1 MATPIP
7 ELIGSPLPA
16 ISVILP
22 VLNEESHLEGAV
34 LSVLSQDY
42 RGPLEIIL
50 ALGPSRDRTNEIA
63 TKLASHDNRVK
74 LLDSPTGKTAAGLNL
89 ALAASKSPVV
99 VRVDGHAQIP
109 NNYISLIVEILN
121 KTGAVNV
128 GGVMAAVGTTAFER
142 AVAGAMRS
150 PLGVG
155 ASRFHTGGEAG
166 EVDTVYLGAF
176 RREAL
181 VAIGGFDGDDNAAN
195 VKYLYYTS
203 DGGKTWG
210 NPSNRL
216 DPTGVLSTSQEIT
229 LKMFSDFNNN
239 IVVIGDRGGFI
250 RYSPNNGHNWYEIIP
265 AGGLSNIQSAY
276 YKDDVLII
284 GTIGG
289 IIYTGTIQPPDYL
302 FIGGTQYTDISGS
315 IITDSAFCSE
325 TNQLF
330 FIGGN
335 SIYSYTVNESLLT
348 YNGPPVNTSI
358 SGASYK
364 KIKFNLI
371 IRFIKKYKPIV
382 LVLNA
387 INAMITVKIGVKL
400 FNIPQN
406 PLLSPVPA

>member
-63 TKLASHDNRVK
+63 TKLASQDNRVK
-74 LLDSPTGKTAAGLNL
+74 LIDSPTGKTAAGLNI

-109 NNYISLIVEILN
+109 KNYISLIVEILN

-181 VAIGGFDGDDNAAN
+181 VAIGGFDERFTRAQDWELNFRLRENGGVIYFDPRLHVTYRPRSSVSALAKQYFEYGRWRRVVSRRHSGTINYR
-195 VKYLYYTS
+195 YLAPPFALLGFS
-203 DGGKTWG
+203 A
-210 NPSNRL
+210 SL
-216 DPTGVLSTSQEIT
+216 VLGILLSSIFFIPALIYLLFVLLASLKISTSIREY
-229 LKMFSDFNNN
+229 LLLLL
-239 IVVIGDRGGFI
+239 VIPTMHFAWGAGFI
-250 RYSPNNGHNWYEIIP
+250 SSPKT
-265 AGGLSNIQSAY
+265 L
-276 YKDDVLII
+276 
-284 GTIGG
+284 
-289 IIYTGTIQPPDYL
+289 
-302 FIGGTQYTDISGS
+302 
-315 IITDSAFCSE
+315 
-325 TNQLF
+325 
-330 FIGGN
+330 
-335 SIYSYTVNESLLT
+335 
-348 YNGPPVNTSI
+348 
-358 SGASYK
+358 
-364 KIKFNLI
+364 
-371 IRFIKKYKPIV
+371 
-382 LVLNA
+382 
-387 INAMITVKIGVKL
+387 
-400 FNIPQN
+400 
-406 PLLSPVPA
+406 VPASQ

>member
-63 TKLASHDNRVK
+63 TKLASQDNRVK

-155 ASRFHTGGEAG
+155 ASRFHTGGQAG

-181 VAIGGFDGDDNAAN
+181 VAIGGFDERFTRAQDWELNFRLRENGGVIYFDPRLHVTYRPRSSVGALAKQYFEYGRWRRVVSRRHSGTINYR
-195 VKYLYYTS
+195 YLAPPFALLGFS
-203 DGGKTWG
+203 A
-210 NPSNRL
+210 SL
-216 DPTGVLSTSQEIT
+216 VLGIALSSIFFIPALVYLLFVVLASLKISTSIGEY
-229 LKMFSDFNNN
+229 LLLLL
-239 IVVIGDRGGFI
+239 VIPTMHFAWGAGFI
-250 RYSPNNGHNWYEIIP
+250 SSPKT
-265 AGGLSNIQSAY
+265 L
-276 YKDDVLII
+276 
-284 GTIGG
+284 
-289 IIYTGTIQPPDYL
+289 
-302 FIGGTQYTDISGS
+302 
-315 IITDSAFCSE
+315 
-325 TNQLF
+325 
-330 FIGGN
+330 
-335 SIYSYTVNESLLT
+335 
-348 YNGPPVNTSI
+348 
-358 SGASYK
+358 
-364 KIKFNLI
+364 
-371 IRFIKKYKPIV
+371 
-382 LVLNA
+382 
-387 INAMITVKIGVKL
+387 
-400 FNIPQN
+400 
-406 PLLSPVPA
+406 VPASQ

>member
-63 TKLASHDNRVK
+63 TKLASQDNRVK

-109 NNYISLIVEILN
+109 NNYISLVVEILN

-181 VAIGGFDGDDNAAN
+181 IAIGGFDEHFTRAQDWELNFRLRENGGVIYFDPRLHVTYRPRSSVSALAKQYFEYGRWRRVVSRRHSGTINYR
-195 VKYLYYTS
+195 YLAPPFALLGFS
-203 DGGKTWG
+203 V
-210 NPSNRL
+210 SL
-216 DPTGVLSTSQEIT
+216 VLGVLLSSIFFIPALVYLLFVVLASLKISTSVGEY
-229 LKMFSDFNNN
+229 LLLL
-239 IVVIGDRGGFI
+239 VVIPTMHFAWGAGFI
-250 RYSPNNGHNWYEIIP
+250 SSPKT
-265 AGGLSNIQSAY
+265 L
-276 YKDDVLII
+276 
-284 GTIGG
+284 
-289 IIYTGTIQPPDYL
+289 
-302 FIGGTQYTDISGS
+302 
-315 IITDSAFCSE
+315 
-325 TNQLF
+325 
-330 FIGGN
+330 
-335 SIYSYTVNESLLT
+335 
-348 YNGPPVNTSI
+348 
-358 SGASYK
+358 
-364 KIKFNLI
+364 
-371 IRFIKKYKPIV
+371 
-382 LVLNA
+382 
-387 INAMITVKIGVKL
+387 
-400 FNIPQN
+400 
-406 PLLSPVPA
+406 VPASQ

>member
-1 MATPIP
+1 MATPTH

-42 RGPLEIIL
+42 LGPLEIIL

-63 TKLASHDNRVK
+63 AKLASQDNRVK

-121 KTGAVNV
+121 ETGAVNV

-155 ASRFHTGGEAG
+155 ASRFHTGGQAG

-181 VAIGGFDGDDNAAN
+181 VAIGGFDEQFTRAQDWELNFRLRENGGVIYFDPRLHVTYRPRSTVRALAKQYFEYGRWRRVVSRRHSGTINYR
-195 VKYLYYTS
+195 YLAPPFALL
-203 DGGKTWG
+203 GF
-210 NPSNRL
+210 
-216 DPTGVLSTSQEIT
+216 STSIV
-229 LKMFSDFNNN
+229 LGIVFSSVF
-239 IVVIGDRGGFI
+239 F
-250 RYSPNNGHNWYEIIP
+250 IP
-265 AGGLSNIQSAY
+265 ALVY
-276 YKDDVLII
+276 LLFVVLAS
-284 GTIGG
+284 
-289 IIYTGTIQPPDYL
+289 L
-302 FIGGTQYTDISGS
+302 KIS
-315 IITDSAFCSE
+315 
-325 TNQLF
+325 
-330 FIGGN
+330 
-335 SIYSYTVNESLLT
+335 
-348 YNGPPVNTSI
+348 TSI
-358 SGASYK
+358 SEYLLLLLVIPTMHFAWGAG
-364 KIKFNLI
+364 
-371 IRFIKKYKPIV
+371 FIS
-382 LVLNA
+382 
-387 INAMITVKIGVKL
+387 
-400 FNIPQN
+400 
-406 PLLSPVPA
+406 SPKTLVPASQ

>member
-63 TKLASHDNRVK
+63 AKLASQDNRVK

-155 ASRFHTGGEAG
+155 TSRFHTGGEAG

-181 VAIGGFDGDDNAAN
+181 VAIGGFDERFTRAQDWELNFRLRENGGVIYFDPRLHVTYRPRSSVGALAKQYFEYGRWRRVVSRRHSGTINYR
-195 VKYLYYTS
+195 YLAPPFALLGFS
-203 DGGKTWG
+203 A
-210 NPSNRL
+210 SL
-216 DPTGVLSTSQEIT
+216 VLGVLLSSIFFIPALVYLLFVVLASLKISTSIGEY
-229 LKMFSDFNNN
+229 LLLLL
-239 IVVIGDRGGFI
+239 VIPTMHFAWGAGFI
-250 RYSPNNGHNWYEIIP
+250 SSPKT
-265 AGGLSNIQSAY
+265 L
-276 YKDDVLII
+276 
-284 GTIGG
+284 
-289 IIYTGTIQPPDYL
+289 
-302 FIGGTQYTDISGS
+302 
-315 IITDSAFCSE
+315 
-325 TNQLF
+325 
-330 FIGGN
+330 
-335 SIYSYTVNESLLT
+335 
-348 YNGPPVNTSI
+348 
-358 SGASYK
+358 
-364 KIKFNLI
+364 
-371 IRFIKKYKPIV
+371 
-382 LVLNA
+382 
-387 INAMITVKIGVKL
+387 
-400 FNIPQN
+400 
-406 PLLSPVPA
+406 VPASQ

>member
-63 TKLASHDNRVK
+63 TKLASQDNRVK
-74 LLDSPTGKTAAGLNL
+74 LIDSPTGKTAAGLNI

-109 NNYISLIVEILN
+109 KNYISLIVEILN

-181 VAIGGFDGDDNAAN
+181 VAIGGFDERFTRAQDWELNFRLRENGGVIYFDPRLHVTYRPRSSVSALAKQYFEYGRWRRVVSRRHYGTINYR
-195 VKYLYYTS
+195 YLAPPFALLGFS
-203 DGGKTWG
+203 ASLVLGI
-210 NPSNRL
+210 
-216 DPTGVLSTSQEIT
+216 VLSSIFFIPALVYLLFVVLASLKISTSIREY
-229 LKMFSDFNNN
+229 LLLLL
-239 IVVIGDRGGFI
+239 VIPTMHFAWGAGFI
-250 RYSPNNGHNWYEIIP
+250 SSPKT
-265 AGGLSNIQSAY
+265 L
-276 YKDDVLII
+276 
-284 GTIGG
+284 
-289 IIYTGTIQPPDYL
+289 
-302 FIGGTQYTDISGS
+302 
-315 IITDSAFCSE
+315 
-325 TNQLF
+325 
-330 FIGGN
+330 
-335 SIYSYTVNESLLT
+335 
-348 YNGPPVNTSI
+348 
-358 SGASYK
+358 
-364 KIKFNLI
+364 
-371 IRFIKKYKPIV
+371 
-382 LVLNA
+382 
-387 INAMITVKIGVKL
+387 
-400 FNIPQN
+400 
-406 PLLSPVPA
+406 VPASQ

>member
-63 TKLASHDNRVK
+63 AKLASQDNRVK
-74 LLDSPTGKTAAGLNL
+74 LLDSPTGKTAVGLNL

-181 VAIGGFDGDDNAAN
+181 VAIGGFDERFTRAQDWELNFRLRENGGVIYFDPRLHVTYRPRSSVGALAKQYFEYGRWRRVVSRRHSGTINYR
-195 VKYLYYTS
+195 YLAPPFALLGFS
-203 DGGKTWG
+203 V
-210 NPSNRL
+210 SL
-216 DPTGVLSTSQEIT
+216 VLGVLLSSIFFIPALVYLLFVVLASLKISTSVGEY
-229 LKMFSDFNNN
+229 LLLL
-239 IVVIGDRGGFI
+239 VVIPTMHFAWGAGFI
-250 RYSPNNGHNWYEIIP
+250 SSPKT
-265 AGGLSNIQSAY
+265 L
-276 YKDDVLII
+276 
-284 GTIGG
+284 
-289 IIYTGTIQPPDYL
+289 
-302 FIGGTQYTDISGS
+302 
-315 IITDSAFCSE
+315 
-325 TNQLF
+325 
-330 FIGGN
+330 
-335 SIYSYTVNESLLT
+335 
-348 YNGPPVNTSI
+348 
-358 SGASYK
+358 
-364 KIKFNLI
+364 
-371 IRFIKKYKPIV
+371 
-382 LVLNA
+382 
-387 INAMITVKIGVKL
+387 
-400 FNIPQN
+400 
-406 PLLSPVPA
+406 VPASQ

>member
-22 VLNEESHLEGAV
+22 VLNEESHLESAV

-63 TKLASHDNRVK
+63 SKLASQDNRVK

-89 ALAASKSPVV
+89 ALTASKSPVV

-109 NNYISLIVEILN
+109 SNYISLIVEILN

-181 VAIGGFDGDDNAAN
+181 IAIGGFDERFTRAQDWELNFRLRENGGVIYFDPRLHVTYRPRSSVGALAKQYFEYGRWRRVVSRRHSGTINYR
-195 VKYLYYTS
+195 YLAPPFALLGFSTS
-203 DGGKTWG
+203 IV
-210 NPSNRL
+210 L
-216 DPTGVLSTSQEIT
+216 GVLLSSIFFIPALVYLLFVVLASLKISTSVGEY
-229 LKMFSDFNNN
+229 LLLL
-239 IVVIGDRGGFI
+239 VVIPTMHFAWGAGFI
-250 RYSPNNGHNWYEIIP
+250 SSPKT
-265 AGGLSNIQSAY
+265 L
-276 YKDDVLII
+276 
-284 GTIGG
+284 
-289 IIYTGTIQPPDYL
+289 
-302 FIGGTQYTDISGS
+302 
-315 IITDSAFCSE
+315 
-325 TNQLF
+325 
-330 FIGGN
+330 
-335 SIYSYTVNESLLT
+335 
-348 YNGPPVNTSI
+348 
-358 SGASYK
+358 
-364 KIKFNLI
+364 
-371 IRFIKKYKPIV
+371 
-382 LVLNA
+382 
-387 INAMITVKIGVKL
+387 
-400 FNIPQN
+400 
-406 PLLSPVPA
+406 VPASQ

>member
-63 TKLASHDNRVK
+63 TKLASQDNRVK
-74 LLDSPTGKTAAGLNL
+74 LIDSPTGKTAAGLNL

-109 NNYISLIVEILN
+109 KNYISLIVEILN

-181 VAIGGFDGDDNAAN
+181 VAIGGFDERFTRAQDWELNFRLRENGGVIYFDPRLHVTYRPRSSVSALAKQYFEYGRWRRVVSRRHSGTINYR
-195 VKYLYYTS
+195 YLAPPFALLGFS
-203 DGGKTWG
+203 A
-210 NPSNRL
+210 SL
-216 DPTGVLSTSQEIT
+216 VLGIALSSIFFIPALVYLLFVVLASLKISTSICEY
-229 LKMFSDFNNN
+229 LLLLL
-239 IVVIGDRGGFI
+239 VIPTMHFAWGAGFI
-250 RYSPNNGHNWYEIIP
+250 SSPKT
-265 AGGLSNIQSAY
+265 L
-276 YKDDVLII
+276 
-284 GTIGG
+284 
-289 IIYTGTIQPPDYL
+289 
-302 FIGGTQYTDISGS
+302 
-315 IITDSAFCSE
+315 
-325 TNQLF
+325 
-330 FIGGN
+330 
-335 SIYSYTVNESLLT
+335 
-348 YNGPPVNTSI
+348 
-358 SGASYK
+358 
-364 KIKFNLI
+364 
-371 IRFIKKYKPIV
+371 
-382 LVLNA
+382 
-387 INAMITVKIGVKL
+387 
-400 FNIPQN
+400 
-406 PLLSPVPA
+406 VPASQ